1 MKSTKNLKC
10 LHCNATLEQKE
21 GRGRLR
27 RFCTQWHGRL
37 YRRQMR
43 AGGFDL

>member
-1 MKSTKNLKC
+1 MKNDQNIKC
-10 LHCNATLEQKE
+10 LHCDAPLEQKE
-21 GRGRLR
+21 GKGRLR

-43 AGGFDL
+43 AAGFDV